1 MPRLI
6 DADIFYDNIV
16 EGTDL
21 GAEDNV
27 DEALKRYLD
36 LEPTVEAIPKAD
48 YEARLKADMVAM
60 LEDLDLKI
68 DEMYEPQ
75 FSKEGMDGFYWAQGL
90 FKALV
95 QEEINAL
102 KGNTEQ
108 EKNNEQNQ
116 RYSLGID
123 PGREKTTARG
133 VK

>member
-36 LEPTVEAIPKAD
+36 LEPTVEAISKAD

-60 LEDLDLKI
+60 LEDLDLRLE
-68 DEMYEPQ
+68 EMENP
-75 FSKEGMDGFYWAQGL
+75 FSTRISGCSKDGWEHGVKNSRF
-90 FKALV
+90 LV
-95 QEEINAL
+95 NEEINAL
-102 KGNTEQ
+102 KENEDGKR
-108 EKNNEQNQ
+108 KNM
-116 RYSLGID
+116 
-123 PGREKTTARG
+123 
-133 VK
+133 